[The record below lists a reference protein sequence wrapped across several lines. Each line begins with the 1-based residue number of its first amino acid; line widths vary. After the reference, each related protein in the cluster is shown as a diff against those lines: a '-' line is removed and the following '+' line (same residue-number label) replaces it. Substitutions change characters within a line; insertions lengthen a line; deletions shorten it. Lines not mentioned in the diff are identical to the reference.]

1 MSGDRLQKVVSGQK
15 GPLSAATW
23 NTFVDAARDYLQRQL
38 DGGPAGAPTPRPYG
52 TILVENCTGSD
63 LDLFG
68 IVGIDGPVFGPDDSE
83 QEFQFRPALKGVVP
97 GDDHFGCFAV
107 LLAPLKA
114 GAIGPAL
121 VEGVTAVRVRL
132 PDPAHPPQDPADLSI
147 QYADI
152 CNVEGEETL
161 HLELQ
166 ARGAGRVLWLEASDD
181 ETTHDRW
188 ALVRLSNASPQERG
202 AAVHALK
209 VTGIYGAYGVPFDQ
223 AVHRFILYVT
233 GYFAFADKSWY
244 DDTREY
250 IVKATHSPATAA
262 IGFKTIQV
270 NDFVGYVLA
279 DGFEPVPGA
288 TNQETYAGQ
297 VIAFP
302 GPEGALL
309 STSTKIDGGPGIIV
323 EPNADPSKDEPKVSV
338 ELADSDPGLEFD
350 AQGDDGK
357 LKVLPDET
365 AGVTVTDDGVTVKLE
380 EDGNGQK
387 SGGLEFAADGD
398 IKVLPNEAEGI
409 TVKLQGV
416 SAKLEPDHG
425 LAFANDGDMLVMVKQ
440 AGGIDVDQDGLF
452 AVVDPTR
459 GIDVDANG
467 LFAIVNEQ
475 AGMTVDA
482 NGLAVKIVNEPG
494 GLTFDNAGKVKH
506 NTPDPNVVTERAYF
520 ENVYGE
526 NIGKT
531 GDGSIQFDKNGHL
544 NALDGASIIH
554 TGPGAALAGTGGG
567 STDGTSTVKA
577 VETDAHGHVR
587 RYYRYWHAGGGNW
600 HGQWEGP
607 SA

>member
-1 MSGDRLQKVVSGQK
+1 MGDALKKVQVGEKLRIPAQ
-15 GPLSAATW
+15 AF
-23 NTFVDAARDYLQRQL
+23 NTFVDAAKDYLQRQQSGGAASGSGGGRPASVVLVRNDTGADRGLFEIVVL
-38 DGGPAGAPTPRPYG
+38 DAPVY
-52 TILVENCTGSD
+52 
-63 LDLFG
+63 
-68 IVGIDGPVFGPDDSE
+68 GPDDNADE
-83 QEFQFRPALKGVVP
+83 YKFRFAFKARVP
-97 GDDHFGCFAV
+97 TVGDLGRFAV
-107 LLAPLKA
+107 LLEPIAQGKIGRAMVQGVAP
-114 GAIGPAL
+114 
-121 VEGVTAVRVRL
+121 VRL
-132 PDPAHPPQDPADLSI
+132 FVNETGGPYADICITEGEECARLETQRRGAAFILWSETPDGEDGTGEVNAIVRISNVSPQDPA
-147 QYADI
+147 
-152 CNVEGEETL
+152 
-161 HLELQ
+161 
-166 ARGAGRVLWLEASDD
+166 
-181 ETTHDRW
+181 
-188 ALVRLSNASPQERG
+188 
-202 AAVHALK
+202 AAVHTLK
-209 VTGIYGAYGVPFDQ
+209 VTGVYGAYNVPFNP
-223 AVHRFILYVT
+223 AVHPFILYVT
-233 GYFAFADKSWY
+233 GYFAFADKSWV
-244 DDTREY
+244 DESRVY
-250 IVKATHSPATAA
+250 IVKATNLPASASV
-262 IGFKTIQV
+262 GFKKIQV
-270 NDFVGYVLA
+270 NDFIGYMLA

-288 TNQETYAGQ
+288 QNQETYAGQ

-323 EPNADPSKDEPKVSV
+323 EPNADPAKDEPKVSV

-387 SGGLEFAADGD
+387 NGGLEFAQDGD

-425 LAFANDGDMLVMVKQ
+425 LGFANDGDMLVMVKQ
-440 AGGIDVDQDGLF
+440 AGGVDVDQDGLF

-482 NGLAVKIVNEPG
+482 DGLAVKIVNEPG
-494 GLTFDNAGKVKH
+494 GLTFDNAGNVKH
-506 NTPDPNVVTERAYF
+506 NSPDPNVVTERAYF

-554 TGPGAALAGTGGG
+554 TGPGARLGTTGNG
-567 STDGTSTVKA
+567 SSDGTSIVRT
-577 VETDAHGHVR
+577 VETDANGHVR
-587 RYYRYWHAGGGNW
+587 RYFRNWHAGGGVW
-600 HGQWEGP
+600 SGVWEGP
-607 SA
+607 CA